1 MVLAKER
8 KEELL
13 LQKKE
18 RDRERTKRYCI
29 KKNDEHDSQKPGRP
43 KVKKRNLRKNIKS
56 VQQRKS
62 RNMRKINNQQEQ
74 LKKDS
79 MREKKQI
86 ETAKSKRTKG
96 KVPEN

>member
-1 MVLAKER
+1 MVLTKER

-18 RDRERTKRYCI
+18 RDRERTKRYRS
-29 KKNDEHDSQKPGRP
+29 KKKDEHGSQKPGGP
-43 KVKKRNLRKNIKS
+43 KVKKRNLSKNIKS

-74 LKKDS
+74 LKKDCI
-79 MREKKQI
+79 REQNRLRQQKAR
-86 ETAKSKRTKG
+86 E
-96 KVPEN
+96 